1 MADEMHLAK
10 ADNAHLDAR
19 FDEIMAELRQMNGA
33 FAKNPDGTVD
43 YDGHRRYHEQMIA
56 AAEAQT
62 EFWRELRLDI
72 AKKGIWGLLI
82 IVVGLIMVGISAKFG
97 IGSVK

>member
-1 MADEMHLAK
+1 
-10 ADNAHLDAR
+10 
-19 FDEIMAELRQMNGA
+19 MAELRQMNGA

-43 YDGHRRYHEQMIA
+43 YDGHRKYHESMIE

-62 EFWRELRLDI
+62 QFWRELRLDI
-72 AKKGIWGLLI
+72 AKKGVWGLLI

>member
-1 MADEMHLAK
+1 MAEEMHLARS
-10 ADNAHLDAR
+10 DNAHLDAR

-82 IVVGLIMVGISAKFG
+82 IVVGLIMVGISAKLG
-97 IGSVK
+97 IGTVK